1 MKFQIKTTINDTVN
15 EYAEKIEN
23 STTIAQDLFDMINAT
38 GWALYNGYGMINI
51 YCRNGVSICLQK
63 DLYSDLATDE
73 AQLLQLDGMLQNFTV
88 TVDESRAFHENDTK
102 SHLDEKYDEQYSNAL
117 MSIEMMNE
125 TGDFANIIKNC
136 FSEKTKSSNIF
147 ICTRK
152 QRLTFINTDGK

>member
-1 MKFQIKTTINDTVN
+1 MKTAINDTVN

-38 GWALYNGYGMINI
+38 GWALYNGYGLINI

-88 TVDESRAFHENDTK
+88 TVDESRTSHEFYNK
-102 SHLDEKYDEQYSNAL
+102 IFVDEQYDLEYSNAL
-117 MSIEMMNE
+117 MNLTQMNQ
-125 TGDFANIIKNC
+125 TGDFIKYV
-136 FSEKTKSSNIF
+136 
-147 ICTRK
+147 
-152 QRLTFINTDGK
+152 